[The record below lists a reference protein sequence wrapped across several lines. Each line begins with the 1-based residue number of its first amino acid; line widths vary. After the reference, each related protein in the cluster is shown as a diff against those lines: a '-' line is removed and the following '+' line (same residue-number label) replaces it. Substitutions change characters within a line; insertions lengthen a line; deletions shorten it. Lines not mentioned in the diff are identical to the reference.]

1 MAEPNGGMIM
11 YKYLDFVDDL
21 LDENPE
27 VKREVELISL
37 KYDIIRLLVDYRKNN
52 KLSQADFAE
61 KIGVKQQAI
70 SRFEKGDVD
79 PRLSFISK
87 IIAGMNYEVKF
98 LDRDNIITT
107 NILQFNKMNVL

>member
-1 MAEPNGGMIM
+1 
-11 YKYLDFVDDL
+11 
-21 LDENPE
+21 
-27 VKREVELISL
+27 
-37 KYDIIRLLVDYRKNN
+37 
-52 KLSQADFAE
+52 
-61 KIGVKQQAI
+61 
-70 SRFEKGDVD
+70 VD

>member
-1 MAEPNGGMIM
+1 M

-70 SRFEKGDVD
+70 SRFEKGGAGMVAVMASIRMNV
-79 PRLSFISK
+79 PSFIGYTSVH
-87 IIAGMNYEVKF
+87 G
-98 LDRDNIITT
+98 
-107 NILQFNKMNVL
+107 